1 MSGLS
6 GIRLRD
12 YQQSAIE
19 ACHRAWKGEERG
31 SGSGIARRVAV
42 VLPTGAGKTVI
53 FAHPDFRRPILA
65 QRPGS
70 RMLVLVHRDELA
82 QQAVAKLHSIDPSAS
97 VGRVQNVW
105 NETDREVIVASV
117 QTLARA
123 KRREQIRD
131 VGLIVVDE
139 AHHATART
147 YVEVLRH
154 FGAFEGEAS
163 TPTAGFSATLA
174 RGDDNG
180 KLGDVWEE
188 VVLRRDVT
196 DGIRQ
201 GWLVDVKGKRVQ
213 LEGFDLR
220 SVKRTAGDYSDA
232 DLGEHLRSADAP
244 EQVAQAYLELASDR
258 QGVAFWPDVVT
269 AEAGTSAMLEAGIST
284 ETILGS
290 THTDERAAAFER
302 YRRGDTQ
309 VLSSCM
315 VLTEGWDMPQAS
327 AAVIARPTQSA
338 PLYVQMAGRVLR
350 PWHAPTRYGTKRD
363 ALIIDVV
370 GASGQHK
377 LATIADLSVT
387 TKIKPEAV
395 DGDVSLLDAYDEA
408 MAEAG
413 VWQDIP
419 VDNVTGKRIVTDV
432 DLFGSS
438 ASLWMQTPRGTWFIP
453 AADWMVFLWPESS
466 GLWTLGV
473 TPKNALPG
481 QAQQLAAGL
490 TLDWA
495 MQHAER
501 YAQRVVAERGKGVGT
516 NSRNARWR
524 TGPASPAQIAYARGL
539 GCRFDTG
546 DPLKPP
552 SKADVSDAISLALA
566 TRALGG

>member
-1 MSGLS
+1 MHEARDF
-6 GIRLRD
+6 GID
-12 YQQSAIE
+12 
-19 ACHRAWKGEERG
+19 
-31 SGSGIARRVAV
+31 RV
-42 VLPTGAGKTVI
+42 
-53 FAHPDFRRPILA
+53 
-65 QRPGS
+65 
-70 RMLVLVHRDELA
+70 
-82 QQAVAKLHSIDPSAS
+82 
-97 VGRVQNVW
+97 
-105 NETDREVIVASV
+105 
-117 QTLARA
+117 
-123 KRREQIRD
+123 
-131 VGLIVVDE
+131 
-139 AHHATART
+139 
-147 YVEVLRH
+147 
-154 FGAFEGEAS
+154 
-163 TPTAGFSATLA
+163 
-174 RGDDNG
+174 
-180 KLGDVWEE
+180 
-188 VVLRRDVT
+188 
-196 DGIRQ
+196 
-201 GWLVDVKGKRVQ
+201 
-213 LEGFDLR
+213 
-220 SVKRTAGDYSDA
+220 
-232 DLGEHLRSADAP
+232 
-244 EQVAQAYLELASDR
+244 
-258 QGVAFWPDVVT
+258 
-269 AEAGTSAMLEAGIST
+269 
-284 ETILGS
+284 
-290 THTDERAAAFER
+290 
-302 YRRGDTQ
+302 
-309 VLSSCM
+309 
-315 VLTEGWDMPQAS
+315 
-327 AAVIARPTQSA
+327 
-338 PLYVQMAGRVLR
+338 
-350 PWHAPTRYGTKRD
+350 
-363 ALIIDVV
+363 DVV

-408 MAEAG
+408 LAEAG

-524 TGPASPAQIAYARGL
+524 AEPGPARPAQIAYARDL